1 MKCFKYNT
9 PTIDTHNESFHYPL
23 SATKVTYTDDFKIY
37 MIVKFS
43 NVSLHQQSI
52 RWNRRSPQQLKNEYW
67 RPPAVHNGILGIQYL
82 FIQQKS
88 PIVNLF
94 ETPTST
100 THQHLRPHSLPK
112 TVQYYQ
118 PRNSLLPSPVVI
130 IDSLS
135 RPQRC
140 QFSRGVLIVQSGINT
155 YSTYI
160 YTKPY
165 THTEREGSES
175 IEVHTMIY
183 LFSKSAIQN
192 QCSLW

>member
-82 FIQQKS
+82 VIQ
-88 PIVNLF
+88 
-94 ETPTST
+94 
-100 THQHLRPHSLPK
+100 
-112 TVQYYQ
+112 
-118 PRNSLLPSPVVI
+118 
-130 IDSLS
+130 
-135 RPQRC
+135 
-140 QFSRGVLIVQSGINT
+140 
-155 YSTYI
+155 
-160 YTKPY
+160 
-165 THTEREGSES
+165 
-175 IEVHTMIY
+175 
-183 LFSKSAIQN
+183 
-192 QCSLW
+192 